1 MWRMRSS
8 LLLRTEVL
16 FEGAAIRRG
25 WAGGRGGRLRV
36 GCRMTVK
43 RGGCVTYVILPSL
56 LGGGSSLR
64 WGLYK
69 WKRFRGGWVGW
80 LLVGCQWVNRRGEE
94 VGDTHDRWAAGWSEA
109 READEYYRAVPLFS
123 CAH

>member
-56 LGGGSSLR
+56 LGGGELAEVGAVQVEAVQR
-64 WGLYK
+64 WVGGMAIGGMSVGESP
-69 WKRFRGGWVGW
+69 WRGGWGY
-80 LLVGCQWVNRRGEE
+80 
-94 VGDTHDRWAAGWSEA
+94 A
-109 READEYYRAVPLFS
+109 
-123 CAH
+123 